1 MLIAKGANV
10 NELDHY
16 QSAPIHC
23 ASLHGHKS
31 IIDELVANGSNCSLI
46 GKLSFNEYFK
56 RKFIQNEHERQKIS
70 NNIFILSSS
79 HQDYQGNTIF
89 HLAAR
94 KGHLELIK
102 HMVQSCDKLKKDI
115 NLCNNLGETPLHSA
129 TKEFI
134 LGK

>member
-56 RKFIQNEHERQKIS
+56 RKFIMSMRDKRYRI
-70 NNIFILSSS
+70 IFLSC
-79 HQDYQGNTIF
+79 
-89 HLAAR
+89 LP
-94 KGHLELIK
+94 LIK
-102 HMVQSCDKLKKDI
+102 IIRVTQFS
-115 NLCNNLGETPLHSA
+115 T
-129 TKEFI
+129 
-134 LGK
+134 

>member
-1 MLIAKGANV
+1 M
-10 NELDHY
+10 
-16 QSAPIHC
+16 
-23 ASLHGHKS
+23 
-31 IIDELVANGSNCSLI
+31 
-46 GKLSFNEYFK
+46 F
-56 RKFIQNEHERQKIS
+56 
-70 NNIFILSSS
+70 FILPSSI
-79 HQDYQGNTIF
+79 QDYQGNTIF

-129 TKEFI
+129 TREFI